1 MAEPLADQLDDF
13 IFGDLDEFAGPPA
26 EWADS
31 APGDI
36 NHADLLA
43 GALRRAWKERA
54 SVGNLCD
61 ERRADI
67 DRWQKR
73 KTEAMSLR
81 IDFLERCLE
90 NYLRAS
96 GKRKVEFTSG
106 LVAKL
111 TKARSHIEV
120 REPAV
125 FEAWLSL
132 PFEEGGA
139 TLLDKLMPLPE
150 VTRKPDKRAIAQV
163 LKARDG
169 SFTNLADTA
178 EFPLYYEGEEVP
190 GVVAVIPA
198 QDPFKIALSGVEE
211 VDSDAE

>member
-54 SVGNLCD
+54 SVDNLCD

-106 LVAKL
+106 LVAKI

-125 FEAWLSL
+125 LEAWCALLS
-132 PFEEGGA
+132 ED
-139 TLLDKLMPLPE
+139 LLDKLMPLPE

-169 SFTNLADTA
+169 SFTNLADTD

-198 QDPFKIALSGVEE
+198 QDPFKISLSGVEE
-211 VDSDAE
+211 ADSDD

>member
-54 SVGNLCD
+54 SVDNLCD

-106 LVAKL
+106 LVAKI

-125 FEAWLSL
+125 LEAWCALLS
-132 PFEEGGA
+132 ED
-139 TLLDKLMPLPE
+139 LLDKLMPLPE

-169 SFTNLADTA
+169 SFTNLADTD

-198 QDPFKIALSGVEE
+198 QDPFKIGLSGVGWA
-211 VDSDAE
+211 DSDD

>member
-54 SVGNLCD
+54 SVDNLCD

-106 LVAKL
+106 LVAKI

-125 FEAWLSL
+125 LEAWCALLS
-132 PFEEGGA
+132 ED
-139 TLLDKLMPLPE
+139 LLDKLMPLPE

-169 SFTNLADTA
+169 SFTNLADTD

-211 VDSDAE
+211 ADSDE

>member
-54 SVGNLCD
+54 SVDNLCD

-106 LVAKL
+106 LVAKI

-125 FEAWLSL
+125 LEAWCALLS
-132 PFEEGGA
+132 ED
-139 TLLDKLMPLPE
+139 LLDKLMPLPE

-163 LKARDG
+163 LKAQDG
-169 SFTNLADTA
+169 SFTNLADTD

-198 QDPFKIALSGVEE
+198 QDPFKIGLSGVGWA
-211 VDSDAE
+211 DSDD

>member
-54 SVGNLCD
+54 SVDNLCD

-106 LVAKL
+106 LVAKI

-125 FEAWLSL
+125 LEAWCALLS
-132 PFEEGGA
+132 ED
-139 TLLDKLMPLPE
+139 LLDKLMPLPE

-163 LKARDG
+163 LKAQDG
-169 SFTNLADTA
+169 SFTNLADTD

-198 QDPFKIALSGVEE
+198 QDPFKIGLSGVEE
-211 VDSDAE
+211 ADSDE

>member
-1 MAEPLADQLDDF
+1 
-13 IFGDLDEFAGPPA
+13 
-26 EWADS
+26 
-31 APGDI
+31 
-36 NHADLLA
+36 
-43 GALRRAWKERA
+43 
-54 SVGNLCD
+54 
-61 ERRADI
+61 
-67 DRWQKR
+67 
-73 KTEAMSLR
+73 
-81 IDFLERCLE
+81 LERCLE

-106 LVAKL
+106 LVAKI

-125 FEAWLSL
+125 LEAWCALLS
-132 PFEEGGA
+132 ED
-139 TLLDKLMPLPE
+139 LLDKLMPLPE

-169 SFTNLADTA
+169 SFTNLADTD

-198 QDPFKIALSGVEE
+198 QDPFKIGLSGVEE
-211 VDSDAE
+211 ADSDD

>member
-54 SVGNLCD
+54 SVDNLCD

-106 LVAKL
+106 LVAKI

-125 FEAWLSL
+125 LEAWC
-132 PFEEGGA
+132 A
-139 TLLDKLMPLPE
+139 LLDEDLLNKLMPLPE

-163 LKARDG
+163 LKAQDG

-198 QDPFKIALSGVEE
+198 QDPFKISLSGVEE
-211 VDSDAE
+211 ADSDD

>member
-54 SVGNLCD
+54 SVDNLCD

-90 NYLRAS
+90 NYLRVS

-125 FEAWLSL
+125 LEAWCALL
-132 PFEEGGA
+132 GED
-139 TLLDKLMPLPE
+139 LLDKLMPLPE

-169 SFTNLADTA
+169 SFTNLADTD

>member
-106 LVAKL
+106 LVAKI

-125 FEAWLSL
+125 LEAWLKL
-132 PFEEGGA
+132 LDEG
-139 TLLDKLMPLPE
+139 LLDKLMPLPE
-150 VTRKPDKRAIAQV
+150 GTRKPDKRAIAQV

-169 SFTNLADTA
+169 SFTNLADTD

-198 QDPFKIALSGVEE
+198 QDTFKIGLSGVEE
-211 VDSDAE
+211 ADSDE